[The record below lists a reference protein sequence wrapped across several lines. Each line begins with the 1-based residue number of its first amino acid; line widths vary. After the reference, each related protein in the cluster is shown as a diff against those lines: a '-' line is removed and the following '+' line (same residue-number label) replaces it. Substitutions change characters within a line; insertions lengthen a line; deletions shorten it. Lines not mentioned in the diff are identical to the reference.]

1 MPLLNLLTLNH
12 FRHTRSLDE
21 AFLERS
27 RRRRQSRRARAADA
41 RRS

>member
-12 FRHTRSLDE
+12 FRRTRSLD
-21 AFLERS
+21 APLLERS

-41 RRS
+41 RRP